1 MKFKKELHLALLVIY
16 AAVVNFKVNPNYIDG
31 IIIVSILLSML
42 LQAYFDHN
50 TLPDIRKEVEAQIN
64 AFKAELEGKISNT
77 SKETSEKLDKLEKD
91 NTELKNS
98 IAPLVGTR
106 TIGMS
111 NASIRF

>member
-1 MKFKKELHLALLVIY
+1 MKFQKELYLALLVIY
-16 AAVVNFKVNPNYIDG
+16 SGVINFKPVTSYIDG
-31 IIIVSILLSML
+31 IIIVSILVAL
-42 LQAYFDHN
+42 LFQMKLDHD
-50 TLPDIRKEVEAQIN
+50 LVPDIRKEVEAQIE

-77 SKETSEKLDKLEKD
+77 SEDLEVKFNKLEKE

-111 NASIRF
+111 NAQIRF